1 MLEGN
6 MKNNQQEGFGSEEGS
21 VDNEENSNKNKKK
34 ADFNLTESVKI
45 GQQADEEEEEELGN
59 SLFIFSP
66 TNPLRDFLRNFIM
79 NSYFAGFIY
88 HMIAL
93 NSMLLSLDE
102 PQLADPFQKKTI
114 ALMLLI
120 ISIIF
125 VFECVIKIIAQGF
138 YFGKKTYLRDPWNI
152 LDFIIVMFSIIT
164 WVLEAVMDGADMSFI
179 RGFRALR
186 ALRPLRVVSKNEGIK
201 TVVNSLLESIPALL
215 NVLLIVLLFLL
226 VFGILG
232 IQLFK
237 GQLGRCSEPNELT

>member
-1 MLEGN
+1 
-6 MKNNQQEGFGSEEGS
+6 
-21 VDNEENSNKNKKK
+21 
-34 ADFNLTESVKI
+34 
-45 GQQADEEEEEELGN
+45 
-59 SLFIFSP
+59 
-66 TNPLRDFLRNFIM
+66 
-79 NSYFAGFIY
+79 
-88 HMIAL
+88 MIAL

-102 PQLADPFQKKTI
+102 PQLVDPFQKKTI
-114 ALMLLI
+114 GLMLLI

-138 YFGKKTYLRDPWNI
+138 YFDKKTYLRDSWNI

-164 WVLEAVMDGADMSFI
+164 WVLEAVLDGADMSFI

-215 NVLLIVLLFLL
+215 NVLNIVILFLL
-226 VFGILG
+226 IFGILG

-237 GQLGRCSEPNELT
+237 GQLGRCNESSEVTLPAIQWRYDCVGYFWQEIVNEFGDQIG